1 LTVDPASADPL
12 MLIVVALL
20 GEVGLKFGV
29 PGFVGAI
36 VSFVKLAELEQ
47 DETFPAASVAVA
59 A

>member
-20 GEVGLKFGV
+20 GEAGLMLGV

-36 VSFVKLAELEQ
+36 ESFVKLAELEQ
-47 DETFPAASVAVA
+47 DEALPAASVAVA